1 MNLPEGCTTEELPT
15 GETVICHPPCEEF
28 PQGRQVL
35 VPGEGL
41 LRARLNAA
49 QGDACAAHA
58 DLRQR
63 QLDTL
68 HKAQQALA
76 DVPPEKRPI

>member
-1 MNLPEGCTTEELPT
+1 MNLTTKTLPT
-15 GETVICHPPCEEF
+15 GETVIDHPPCEEF

-35 VPGEGL
+35 ARGEGL
-41 LRARLNAA
+41 LRSRLNAT

-58 DLRQR
+58 ELRQR

-68 HKAQQALA
+68 RKAQEALA